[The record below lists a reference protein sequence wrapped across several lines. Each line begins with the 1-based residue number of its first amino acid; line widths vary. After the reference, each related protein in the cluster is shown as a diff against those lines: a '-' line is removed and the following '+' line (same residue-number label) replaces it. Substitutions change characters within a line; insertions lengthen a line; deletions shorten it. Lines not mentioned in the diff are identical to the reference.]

1 MKEPDFD
8 KLTEVNDELDELAD
22 TDKLTKDEFARLYK
36 AAKDAVGD
44 YPELLEGFL
53 MRGREYGFEP

>member
-8 KLTEVNDELDELAD
+8 KLTDANLELDELAD
-22 TDKLTKDEFARLYK
+22 AGKLTKGEFARLYK